1 MRPGT
6 GSLPCQD
13 GSPHHSYWGT
23 EWAWDDHQPRDEGQS
38 RMAVIPQWVLGANP
52 GDLSRF
58 RHGSSSTAAAK
69 SPPQLLTAPPSTAHP
84 APGWCFSSTFLMLF
98 KRDCSGFSPAGQ
110 GPDEL
115 RPGSTGNALSRQCPQ
130 HPPLTKT
137 FLFPLVNSLKASMTC
152 SFVRVF
158 LKSRFTV
165 PSSFLKRRDRG
176 ELHGEEGSWGRS
188 SVSAAMHVAK

>member
-1 MRPGT
+1 MGTPTTHTGVQRGLRVTTSPGMR
-6 GSLPCQD
+6 D
-13 GSPHHSYWGT
+13 GT
-23 EWAWDDHQPRDEGQS
+23 EHGCDHSVGFGSQS
-38 RMAVIPQWVLGANP
+38 WRSQQTQTWVKQCCCSQVPSQL
-52 GDLSRF
+52 
-58 RHGSSSTAAAK
+58 STA
-69 SPPQLLTAPPSTAHP
+69 PL

-98 KRDCSGFSPAGQ
+98 KRDCSGFSPADQ

-115 RPGSTGNALSRQCPQ
+115 RPDSTGNALSRQCPQ

-165 PSSFLKRRDRG
+165 PSSFLKRRGRG
-176 ELHGEEGSWGRS
+176 ELHGEEGSWSRS
-188 SVSAAMHVAK
+188 NVSAAMHAAK